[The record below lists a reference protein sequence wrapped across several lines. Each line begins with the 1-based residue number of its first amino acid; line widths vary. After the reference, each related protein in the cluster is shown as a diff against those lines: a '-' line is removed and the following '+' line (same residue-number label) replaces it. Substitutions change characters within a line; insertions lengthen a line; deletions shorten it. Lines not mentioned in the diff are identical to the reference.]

1 MENEDDDDHEFIS
14 LEDISDY
21 DVLDS
26 DSISDLD
33 IPIIEK

>member
-1 MENEDDDDHEFIS
+1 METNEDDHEFIS

-21 DVLDS
+21 DVLDA